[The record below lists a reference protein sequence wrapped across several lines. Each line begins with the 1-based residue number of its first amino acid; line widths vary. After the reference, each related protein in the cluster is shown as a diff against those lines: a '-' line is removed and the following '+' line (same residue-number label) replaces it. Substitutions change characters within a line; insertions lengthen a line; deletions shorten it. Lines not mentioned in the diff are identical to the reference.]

1 MRHHHTTYPELSRD
15 DWYAV
20 ADAHWAAEVA
30 GEISV
35 FSAIA
40 DRLKAALGLG
50 ENAPRQSDPR
60 KELLKE
66 FVQRTRRARRPA
78 NDLTDALLS
87 SGFSAEQVAA
97 LALLSI
103 H

>member
-1 MRHHHTTYPELSRD
+1 MRHHHTNYPELSRD

-20 ADAHWAAEVA
+20 ADAHWAAETA
-30 GEISV
+30 GEVSV

-40 DRLKAALGLG
+40 GGMKAALGLG
-50 ENAPRQSDPR
+50 ENVRPQSDPR
-60 KELLKE
+60 DELLKA
-66 FVQRTRRARRPA
+66 FVQRTRRAGRPA
-78 NDLTDALLS
+78 DELTGALLS
-87 SGFSAEQVAA
+87 SGFSVEQVAA